1 MTVLKNV
8 KHGAICIGFVAT
20 ILLYACKSGQ
30 DGSVAE
36 KHEGDPLTSFSQEIT
51 SPIHEFQ
58 VEAGG
63 AYTLDINVKN
73 TGTQPWFG
81 GARPM
86 MVAAS
91 YRWLD
96 SAGNTLPI
104 EGNRAQ
110 LGRPVV
116 RPGESDQLKM
126 QVVAPPDPGSYSL
139 SVSMVQEGVA
149 WFYLRGAKP
158 LVLQVTVK

>member
-1 MTVLKNV
+1 MTGLKNV

-30 DGSVAE
+30 DSGVAE
-36 KHEGDPLTSFSQEIT
+36 IHPLTSFSQEIT
-51 SPIHEFQ
+51 APIHEFQ
-58 VEAGG
+58 VNAGG

-86 MVAAS
+86 MVAAG

-96 SAGNTLPI
+96 SVGNALPI

-110 LGRPVV
+110 LSRPVV
-116 RPGESDQLKM
+116 QPGESDQLKM
-126 QVVAPPDPGSYSL
+126 QVVAPP
-139 SVSMVQEGVA
+139 
-149 WFYLRGAKP
+149 
-158 LVLQVTVK
+158 